1 MRVRPTHYTTVEK
14 RKISPGEA
22 LFIQLHSG
30 VGEMNGEINE
40 ELDGKTLPQCAPPM
54 PRFIIQ
60 VVPLGGT
67 QSLSR
72 IFLALGRVE
81 GRGSWL
87 THKMRVAY
95 ISQKLR

>member
-1 MRVRPTHYTTVEK
+1 MQE
-14 RKISPGEA
+14 ISPGEA
-22 LFIQLHSG
+22 LYIQFHSG
-30 VGEMNGEINE
+30 VGEMDGEINE
-40 ELDGKTLPQCAPPM
+40 DLDGKTLPQCAPPSSL
-54 PRFIIQ
+54 FIIQ

-87 THKMRVAY
+87 THKMRDAY
-95 ISQKLR
+95 MSQKLL